1 MVQAR
6 SARKGRGTE
15 MRRFEDRT
23 GRLWDVVVGRES
35 WGANYALFV
44 PVGSDDSIRQTVLR
58 SASIEEAVLQLDN
71 MADDALQK
79 LLDVAAI
86 KEN

>member
-1 MVQAR
+1 
-6 SARKGRGTE
+6 
-15 MRRFEDRT
+15 MRRFEDRA

-44 PVGSDDSIRQTVLR
+44 PTGSEDSVRQTVLR
-58 SASIEEAVLQLDN
+58 SASVEDAATELDE

-79 LLDVAAI
+79 LLDVSAI